1 MFMYRGLDRV
11 CEAQTASSNVSDASL
26 SALFRAGVAI
36 LICAD
41 RFPAAG
47 IMGVISKSAVAGI
60 TRKRTYIRVLQW
72 ALPLSLFLLSTSYE
86 FNEHMIGRGEAV
98 TSFLSSEV
106 LLFGIVGPC
115 AVFAAIGYIRRM
127 VDAQDEAQVKL
138 ERLNRQLED
147 KVAERTLALEQQN
160 VELARANE
168 QLRSLDEMKSEFVA
182 MVSHELRAPLTI
194 LNGALEIA
202 TQDQALPQK
211 SRGTLAIM
219 ASESRRLTDFV
230 QTILDLSRLEA
241 GKLRVNPGPVAI
253 RPLLEQAASV
263 ILSQSARPLIWDRC
277 DDLPPA
283 WADEALLEEVL
294 RNLIRNADKYSPPGQ
309 PIHLSACLQDGRRI
323 RIGVRDHGHGI
334 APEIQASIFDR
345 FDRGDARESAPAGW
359 GLGLYLARKLI
370 EAQDGA
376 IGVRSPLAPEHP
388 MPGSE
393 FYVFVP
399 IAETAED
406 E

>member
-1 MFMYRGLDRV
+1 
-11 CEAQTASSNVSDASL
+11 
-26 SALFRAGVAI
+26 
-36 LICAD
+36 
-41 RFPAAG
+41 
-47 IMGVISKSAVAGI
+47 MGVTKFKMAPISIAS
-60 TRKRTYIRVLQW
+60 KRAYIRLLQW
-72 ALPLSLFLLSTSYE
+72 ALPLSLFVLSTAYE
-86 FNEHMIGRGEAV
+86 FGEHQIGHGDPIAALV
-98 TSFLSSEV
+98 NAEV

-115 AVFAAIGYIRRM
+115 AVAAAIGYIRRM
-127 VDAQDEAQVKL
+127 VDAQDEAQITL
-138 ERLNRQLED
+138 ERLNRELEG
-147 KVAERTLALEQQN
+147 KVVERTLALEHQN
-160 VELARANE
+160 GELARANA

-194 LNGALEIA
+194 LNGALEVA
-202 TQDQALPQK
+202 TQDKALPQT

-219 ASESRRLTDFV
+219 ASESKRLTDFV
-230 QTILDLSRLEA
+230 QTILDLSRIEA

-253 RPLLEQAASV
+253 RPLLEQAAGV
-263 ILSQSARPLIWDRC
+263 ILSQSARPLIWDHC

-283 WADEALLEEVL
+283 WADEVLLEEVL

-334 APEIQASIFDR
+334 APEAQTRIFDR

-359 GLGLYLARKLI
+359 GLGLYLARRLI
-370 EAQDGA
+370 EAQGGA
-376 IGVRSPLAPEHP
+376 IGVRSPLAPDHP
-388 MPGSE
+388 LPGSE